1 MDSLIRGSSTDG
13 NIRVFTA
20 ITTDTVEEAHRIH
33 QTSATASAA
42 LGRLLTAAAILGAFL
57 LATIGLILGTV
68 YASAIIE
75 ALSAVIVLA
84 VSLFVMLITVVV
96 IGICKCNR

>member
-1 MDSLIRGSSTDG
+1 MYNYSDCTENCGCFRRCGCCFLI
-13 NIRVFTA
+13 
-20 ITTDTVEEAHRIH
+20 
-33 QTSATASAA
+33 
-42 LGRLLTAAAILGAFL
+42 AAAILGAFL